1 MVIAILHTYALYDQI
16 IIYPQAYPLVY
27 YPT

>member
-1 MVIAILHTYALYDQI
+1 MVIAILHAYALYDQI

-27 YPT
+27 CPT